1 MSKINFGFARFSG
14 PHPTIIRSSCWFY
27 PHDIPKVFG
36 FIPQSNL
43 DELQRPYCDL
53 TGIMVVRDNH
63 PQMALFQ
70 VGEILLLT
78 QPNDPCQKKRSFSR
92 KKTNEVRCDG
102 ETSRPLRFR
111 CRLRHANTYV
121 WWGPQT
127 YVNVGFWF
135 YPKKSEFQT
144 FVDVRCIYHHRN
156 HLVINQPVATE
167 AQLAEIPG
175 VGLKKP
181 TVQPMTR
188 PVDPRVDHHYP

>member
-1 MSKINFGFARFSG
+1 M
-14 PHPTIIRSSCWFY
+14 
-27 PHDIPKVFG
+27 
-36 FIPQSNL
+36 
-43 DELQRPYCDL
+43 
-53 TGIMVVRDNH
+53 
-63 PQMALFQ
+63 
-70 VGEILLLT
+70 
-78 QPNDPCQKKRSFSR
+78 
-92 KKTNEVRCDG
+92 RCDG

-188 PVDPRVDHHYP
+188 PGLALFESHGDTRRSTGWSSLSLTHGLCGILLPVLGAQATSPKESHGSQEEGGGAELGRREIDLFLEYKKQMLDLIMV